1 VVFEAG
7 DTMADALGWLED
19 WLKNY
24 RGAIV
29 IVSHDRAFIQRVATG
44 IWELRD
50 GQIKSF
56 ADLEEAGRG

>member
-1 VVFEAG
+1 
-7 DTMADALGWLED
+7 MADALGWLED